1 MQNLKAHPWL
11 LLKPLLPLP
20 SLVCLLGGPSWEQV
34 KHGDGSGTDAGG
46 IHPNL
51 PWNFQAHNGQ
61 HFLKSIRQNTD
72 LGKSSV
78 KKEFWSQ

>member
-20 SLVCLLGGPSWEQV
+20 SLVRLLDGPSWEQV
-34 KHGDGSGTDAGG
+34 KHGGDGSGTDAGG
-46 IHPNL
+46 FRRNL
-51 PWNFQAHNGQ
+51 PWNSQAHNGQ
-61 HFLKSIRQNTD
+61 RFQSIRQNTD
-72 LGKSSV
+72 LEKSSV